1 MFVCRDC
8 DAGNFSGDLNTD
20 SLSGMVGGL
29 QEIMICMGNTTS
41 LAALLSLALSP
52 VSPLSSSASCPLAH
66 RRTSSDASPY
76 LSDDELFPS
85 QINYV
90 R

>member
-41 LAALLSLALSP
+41 LAALLSLALS
-52 VSPLSSSASCPLAH
+52 LRFL
-66 RRTSSDASPY
+66 
-76 LSDDELFPS
+76 L
-85 QINYV
+85 
-90 R
+90 